1 MVKDSCRGIGVV
13 DLNLKVDENNK
24 VVIDNSSYEI
34 RKVKEATASNQD
46 IENTMAVWDAKL
58 KEYCQKEVGT
68 IAEGERWDNY
78 NSLLGS
84 NEIIQTVHNAQI
96 KYASNYIMNNAPEYK
111 DYPIVSIARYT
122 KYGSDSGADY
132 ADLSGTVVEGNA
144 DSFANYHKYVY
155 IYQITGQQLKEWMEW
170 GASIYQIL
178 LKRKKAIPWC
188 RRDLLQSGTGSS
200 SLRAW
205 NIK

>member
-1 MVKDSCRGIGVV
+1 
-13 DLNLKVDENNK
+13 
-24 VVIDNSSYEI
+24 
-34 RKVKEATASNQD
+34 
-46 IENTMAVWDAKL
+46 MAVWDAKL

-132 ADLSGTVVEGNA
+132 ADLFGTVVEGNA

-170 GASIYQIL
+170 GASIYQTIGTSAEENWNNIFL
-178 LKRKKAIPWC
+178 SDFVKKEK
-188 RRDLLQSGTGSS
+188 GN
-200 SLRAW
+200 SLVQERFIAEWNRFFQFEGW

>member
-1 MVKDSCRGIGVV
+1 MLAGHDHIDFPVSNKNDVHYSLPGVDKETGLVNGKRLVMVKDSCRGIGVV

-84 NEIIQTVHNAQI
+84 NEIIQTVHNACLL
-96 KYASNYIMNNAPEYK
+96 
-111 DYPIVSIARYT
+111 YT
-122 KYGSDSGADY
+122 SDAAD
-132 ADLSGTVVEGNA
+132 D
-144 DSFANYHKYVY
+144 
-155 IYQITGQQLKEWMEW
+155 
-170 GASIYQIL
+170 
-178 LKRKKAIPWC
+178 
-188 RRDLLQSGTGSS
+188 
-200 SLRAW
+200 
-205 NIK
+205 